1 MIVDDT
7 WTNDFALRNMIK
19 GFKIQNTAINI
30 KSIIDGHLSVNEFI
44 KCNKKLSVDNINLI
58 IMD

>member
-1 MIVDDT
+1 MDDT

-19 GFKIQNTAINI
+19 SFKIRNIEINI
-30 KSIIDGHLSVNEFI
+30 KSIIDGN
-44 KCNKKLSVDNINLI
+44 LSVDEFKKRNKIYSIENINLI

>member
-1 MIVDDT
+1 VDDT

-19 GFKIQNTAINI
+19 SFKIRNIEINI
-30 KSIIDGHLSVNEFI
+30 KSIIDGN
-44 KCNKKLSVDNINLI
+44 LSVDEFKKRNKIYSIENINLI

>member
-19 GFKIQNTAINI
+19 GFKIQNIAINI
-30 KSIIDGHLSVNEFI
+30 KSIIDGHLSVSEFK

>member
-19 GFKIQNTAINI
+19 SFKIQNIVINI
-30 KSIIDGHLSVNEFI
+30 NSIIDGNLSVNYF
-44 KCNKKLSVDNINLI
+44 K
-58 IMD
+58 

>member
-30 KSIIDGHLSVNEFI
+30 KSIIDGHLSV
-44 KCNKKLSVDNINLI
+44 D
-58 IMD
+58 